1 MRTNIVID
9 DDLIDEVMKGF
20 GVRTMRE
27 AVDRALRDSLIF
39 IRQQRA
45 VEGMRGLGWEGDLDE
60 MRTDRPMP
68 EWD

>member
-9 DDLIDEVMKGF
+9 DELIDEVMKGF

-27 AVDRALRDSLIF
+27 AVDRALRESLAF
-39 IRQQRA
+39 IRQQQA
-45 VEGMRGLGWEGDLDE
+45 VQGMRGLGWEGDLDV
-60 MRTDRPMP
+60 MRTDKPLP

>member
-9 DDLIDEVMKGF
+9 DDLIEEVMKGF

-27 AVDRALRDSLIF
+27 AVDRALRESLAF
-39 IRQQRA
+39 MRQQQA
-45 VEGMRGLGWEGDLDE
+45 VEGMRGLGWEGDLDA
-60 MRTDRPMP
+60 MRTDKPLP

>member
-9 DDLIDEVMKGF
+9 DDLISEVMKGF

-27 AVDRALRDSLIF
+27 AVDRALRDSLVF
-39 IRQQRA
+39 IRQQQA
-45 VEGMRGLGWEGDLDE
+45 VEDMRGLGWEGDLDK
-60 MRTDRPMP
+60 MRTDKPLP